1 MTYVSQPARLAFC
14 EGVLLLR
21 RIESTTRILPAAAM
35 VLSAVVLAVAG
46 CSGEPYAYTQVSGR
60 VTYEDGS
67 VIQAPRVKVTFVPQ
81 VPPVDGKTMPRPGVA
96 EVDPATGKFE
106 TVTSHIYGDGIV
118 CGEHKVKV
126 EALSADNVR
135 LPLVPPDYADVDKTP
150 LHVNTKDSPFE
161 IRVPKPNAR

>member
-1 MTYVSQPARLAFC
+1 MTRLSQPARFAFC

-21 RIESTTRILPAAAM
+21 RIESTTRILPAAAI
-35 VLSAVVLAVAG
+35 VLSAVALVVAG

-81 VPPVDGKTMPRPGVA
+81 APPVDAKTNPRQGVA

-118 CGEHKVKV
+118 CGEHKVLV
-126 EALSADNVR
+126 EALSADNIR
-135 LPLVPPDYADVDKTP
+135 LPLVPPEYADVDKTP
-150 LHVNTKDSPFE
+150 LRANTKDAPFE
-161 IRVPKPNAR
+161 IKVPKPNTR